1 MANNEEDEVL
11 TDLAIGGDTI
21 NTGVNDDGGSSLDG
35 VYFANQTTGVSVSFD
50 GAAVGD
56 GIAPDADGNLG
67 VEVQSL
73 DAAGDPTGAVTY
85 TDDEGVYFN
94 NADGITV
101 HDGDT
106 EIGTFEDVL
115 LGTANQQ
122 KNRSEEHTSELQSL
136 MRISY

>member
-85 TDDEGVYFN
+85 T
-94 NADGITV
+94 ADRKSTR
-101 HDGDT
+101 
-106 EIGTFEDVL
+106 L
-115 LGTANQQ
+115 NSRPSCAS
-122 KNRSEEHTSELQSL
+122 R
-136 MRISY
+136 

>member
-94 NADGITV
+94 NADGLTV
-101 HDGDT
+101 HDAHHENAPLETNGR
-106 EIGTFEDVL
+106 EPW
-115 LGTANQQ
+115 
-122 KNRSEEHTSELQSL
+122 EET
-136 MRISY
+136 M

>member
-1 MANNEEDEVL
+1 MRISDWSSYVCSS
-11 TDLAIGGDTI
+11 DL
-21 NTGVNDDGGSSLDG
+21 
-35 VYFANQTTGVSVSFD
+35 
-50 GAAVGD
+50 AAVGD

-115 LGTANQQ
+115 LGTANDD
-122 KNRSEEHTSELQSL
+122 
-136 MRISY
+136 SYGVDGYANGGAGEDRKSTRLNSRH